1 MHAALSQVCSLNS
14 PFEKDVED
22 YAAGQC
28 AAIEVWLTK
37 LETYLQTHSH
47 DDLRKLLA
55 DNEMTLPVAG
65 YQGGLLAS
73 QGEARR
79 VTWELFQRRL
89 ALCQQVGIGM
99 LVIASDVPRPLDE
112 ATIGRVQVSLQQAA
126 AEAAQHNIR
135 LALEF
140 QAGSALGNNIHTA
153 AALVADVGSPHLGI
167 CLDAFH
173 YFTGPSKPEDL
184 GYLNAANLFHVQV
197 CDVAD
202 RPREFYTDSDR
213 ILPGDGEIM
222 LAPIMQ
228 RLREIDYR
236 GQVSIELM
244 NPQIWQIPPRSFGEI
259 ALTSLRRLLG
269 QASMG

>member
-1 MHAALSQVCSLNS
+1 MHPALSQVCSLNS
-14 PFEKDVED
+14 PFEKDIED

-28 AAIEVWLTK
+28 TAMEVWLTK
-37 LETYLQTHSH
+37 LETYLESHSQ
-47 DDLRKLLA
+47 DELKQLLA
-55 DNEMTLPVAG
+55 DNEMNLPVAS

-79 VTWELFQRRL
+79 LAWELFEQRL
-89 ALCQQVGIGM
+89 TLCQQVGIGT
-99 LVIASDVPRPLDE
+99 LVVACDVPRPLDE
-112 ATIGRVQVSLQQAA
+112 ATIGRVQVSLTQAA
-126 AEAAQHNIR
+126 QTAAQHNVRI
-135 LALEF
+135 ALEF
-140 QAGSALGNNIHTA
+140 QSGAALGNNIHTA
-153 AALVADVGSPHLGI
+153 AALVADVSSPQLGL

-184 GYLNAANLFHVQV
+184 GYLTAENLYHVQL

-222 LAPIMQ
+222 LAPLVQ
-228 RLREIDYR
+228 RLREIHYQ
-236 GQVSIELM
+236 GHVSIELM
-244 NPQIWQIPPRSFGEI
+244 NPKIWQIPPRSFGEI
-259 ALTSLRRLLG
+259 ALTALRRVLG

>member
-1 MHAALSQVCSLNS
+1 MIPSLSQVCSLNA

-28 AAIEVWLTK
+28 TAMEIWLTK
-37 LETYLQTHSH
+37 LETYLKTHSH
-47 DDLRKLLA
+47 DQLRQLLA
-55 DNEMTLPVAG
+55 DNDMTMPVAS

-79 VTWELFQRRL
+79 VAWELFQQRL

-99 LVIASDVPRPLDE
+99 LVVACDVPRPLDE

-126 AEAAQHNIR
+126 EWAAKHGVK

-153 AALVADVGSPHLGI
+153 AALVTDVGSPHLGI

-222 LAPIMQ
+222 LAPIIE

-236 GQVSIELM
+236 GHVAIELM